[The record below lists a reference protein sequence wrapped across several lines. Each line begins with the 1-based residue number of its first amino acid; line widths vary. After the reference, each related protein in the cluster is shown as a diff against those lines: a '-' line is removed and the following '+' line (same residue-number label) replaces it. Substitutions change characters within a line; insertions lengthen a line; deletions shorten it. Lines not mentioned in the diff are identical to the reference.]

1 MRPAYPAL
9 AFALAAMLTA
19 GTLLISGCSTTSG
32 LINAPPTPKTQH
44 PINVTLHRV
53 DSIAGAVVP
62 MVIVIDGKEIY
73 GLGNGETYRFQLDPG
88 QYVLGWR
95 LGLNTCNQVIFLK
108 NKRDVTINL
117 SNECN
122 IPPEP

>member
-9 AFALAAMLTA
+9 AATLTA
-19 GTLLISGCSTTSG
+19 GTLLIAGCSTTSG

-44 PINVTLHRV
+44 PINITLHRV
-53 DSIAGAVVP
+53 DSMAGAVVP
-62 MVIVIDGKEIY
+62 MVVVIDGEEIY
-73 GLGNGETYRFQLDPG
+73 GLRNGETYRIRLDPG

-95 LGLNTCNQVIFLK
+95 LGLNTCNQTVFLRK
-108 NKRDVTINL
+108 GRDVTLDL
-117 SNECN
+117 SNACD

>member
-1 MRPAYPAL
+1 MTPTYP
-9 AFALAAMLTA
+9 ALAAMLAA
-19 GTLLISGCSTTSG
+19 GSLLIAGCSTTSG
-32 LINAPPTPKTQH
+32 LINPPPTPKTQH

-53 DSIAGAVVP
+53 DSMAGAVVP
-62 MVIVIDGKEIY
+62 MVIVLDGKEIY

-108 NKRDVTINL
+108 DKRDVRINL
-117 SNECN
+117 SNDCN